1 MKQILIWRNHFDN
14 PKIIFKE
21 EADNIKIGRPFFVI
35 FIRILLE
42 LSENLRKKILKKKK
56 NVFVDEY
63 CKWNKAFGKRRKSRK
78 NASVQKS
85 VLETFLQ
92 IGS

>member
-42 LSENLRKKILKKKK
+42 LLEKNLSK
-56 NVFVDEY
+56 
-63 CKWNKAFGKRRKSRK
+63 
-78 NASVQKS
+78 
-85 VLETFLQ
+85 
-92 IGS
+92 